1 MGKPRLLLADD
12 HTLILE
18 AFTRLLEDEF
28 EIAGVVTDGISLL
41 KEAPALKPD
50 VVVLDLGMPRLNGMD
65 AGKELKRL
73 LPSTKIVVL
82 TMSEDFELATEA
94 LRRWAS
100 AYLLKKS
107 AGHELTKAIH
117 EVLKHRTY
125 VTPQIAQCIL
135 EEFVRD
141 PRPDHKNHLTNQQRR
156 VLQLLAEGL
165 NMKEA
170 AAALNISTRTVAFH
184 KYQIMHEH
192 GLKNNAD
199 IVMFAIKERVVVPT
213 MNVK

>member
-12 HTLILE
+12 HTLVLE

-41 KEAPALKPD
+41 KEAPRLKPD

-82 TMSEDFELATEA
+82 TMSEDFELAAEA
-94 LRRWAS
+94 LRHWAS

-107 AGHELTKAIH
+107 AGRELTTAIH
-117 EVLKHRTY
+117 EVLNHRTY
-125 VTPQIAQCIL
+125 VTPRIAQRIL

-141 PRPDHKNHLTNQQRR
+141 PRPDHKKHLTNQQRR

-165 NMKEA
+165 NMKET
-170 AAALNISTRTVAFH
+170 AAALNITTRTVAFH

-199 IVMFAIKERVVVPT
+199 IVMFAIKERVVAPT
-213 MNVK
+213 MNLK